1 MPFKLREFM
10 VKNWK
15 RHRDVP
21 VTIDELVDKT
31 FDDLRDRKLD
41 LTKRSH
47 LNNIKPEKLIKV
59 NSLLEEIRRVVEK
72 ELLKEPGD
80 AFNRLGN
87 KLKQVHDTEHA
98 TDTEVVNIMK
108 DHRELIKRGQLGAI
122 GKAQYNSDLQK
133 TQILTRM
140 TIISTK
146 RNRDPGINDRVTSNH
161 GIGDKSVHEC
171 NVPENKEASPVMCIP
186 TNSKMKTSKRKGVE
200 SHQSKLSDFGTRRIY
215 LRLLDVEVD

>member
-15 RHRDVP
+15 RHRNVL

-41 LTKRSH
+41 LTQRSQV
-47 LNNIKPEKLIKV
+47 NAIKPEKLIKV
-59 NSLLEEIRRVVEK
+59 NSLLEDVRRVVEK
-72 ELLKEPGD
+72 EVLQELGS
-80 AFNRLGN
+80 AFNRLGI
-87 KLKQVHDTEHA
+87 KLKEVNDIEHA
-98 TDTEVVNIMK
+98 MAAEVVNLMK
-108 DHRELIKRGQLGAI
+108 NHRDLIVRGQLGAS
-122 GKAQYNSDLQK
+122 GKAQYESDLKNSQF
-133 TQILTRM
+133 LTRM

-146 RNRDPGINDRVTSNH
+146 RKRDRGINADVTLNL

-171 NVPENKEASPVMCIP
+171 NVPVNKEASPVVCVP
-186 TNSKMKTSKRKGVE
+186 TSTKIKTSKRKHVE